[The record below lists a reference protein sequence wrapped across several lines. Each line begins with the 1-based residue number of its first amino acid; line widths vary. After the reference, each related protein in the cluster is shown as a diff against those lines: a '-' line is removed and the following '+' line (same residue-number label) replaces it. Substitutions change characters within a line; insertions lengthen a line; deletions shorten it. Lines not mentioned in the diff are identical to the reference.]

1 MKVDIFIPCFMDQMY
16 PETAM
21 NMVKVLEK
29 CGCDVNYNIEQ
40 TCCGQVAF
48 NSGFWDE
55 AKEVGGKFI
64 NEFSNANY
72 IIVPSASCSG
82 MIKNYYSELFHNS
95 SLHNEYNNIK
105 QNLYELSDFLVNIL
119 KVQDLGASLEGVATY
134 HDSCSALRE
143 YKLGNEPRQ
152 LLKNVKGLELRE
164 MQEVDVCC
172 GFGGQFAAKF
182 EPIAASMVGQKVTN
196 ALDTEANYIISTDT
210 SCLMHMESYIR
221 KQGKSM
227 QIMHLADVLASGW

>member
-1 MKVDIFIPCFMDQMY
+1 
-16 PETAM
+16 M

-29 CGCDVNYNIEQ
+29 CGCEVNYNIEQ

-55 AKEVGGKFI
+55 AKEVGKKFI
-64 NEFSNANY
+64 NEFSNASH

-95 SLHNEYNNIK
+95 SLHNEYKDIK
-105 QNLYELSDFLVNIL
+105 ENLYELSDFLVNIL
-119 KVQDLGASLEGVATY
+119 KVKDVGASLEGIATY

-143 YKLGNEPRQ
+143 YQLGNEPRQ
-152 LLKNVKGLELRE
+152 LLKHVKGLELRE
-164 MQEVDVCC
+164 MQDVDVCC

-182 EPIAASMVGQKVTN
+182 EPIAASMVGQKVN
-196 ALDTEANYIISTDT
+196 HALDTEANYIISTDT
-210 SCLMHMESYIR
+210 SCLMHMESYIK
-221 KQGKSM
+221 KQGGSIR
-227 QIMHLADVLASGW
+227 IMHLADVLASGW

>member
-1 MKVDIFIPCFMDQMY
+1 
-16 PETAM
+16 M

-29 CGCDVNYNIEQ
+29 CGCEVNYNIEQ

-55 AKEVGGKFI
+55 AKEVGKKFI
-64 NEFSNANY
+64 NEFSNASH

-95 SLHNEYNNIK
+95 SLHNEYKDIK
-105 QNLYELSDFLVNIL
+105 ENLYELSDFLVNIL
-119 KVQDLGASLEGVATY
+119 KVKDLGASLEGIATY

-143 YKLGNEPRQ
+143 YQLGNEPRQ
-152 LLKNVKGLELRE
+152 LLKHVKGLELRE
-164 MQEVDVCC
+164 MQDVDVCC

-182 EPIAASMVGQKVTN
+182 EPIAASMVGQKVN
-196 ALDTEANYIISTDT
+196 HALDTEANYIISTDT
-210 SCLMHMESYIR
+210 SCLMHMESYIK
-221 KQGKSM
+221 KQGGSIR
-227 QIMHLADVLASGW
+227 IMHLADVLASGW